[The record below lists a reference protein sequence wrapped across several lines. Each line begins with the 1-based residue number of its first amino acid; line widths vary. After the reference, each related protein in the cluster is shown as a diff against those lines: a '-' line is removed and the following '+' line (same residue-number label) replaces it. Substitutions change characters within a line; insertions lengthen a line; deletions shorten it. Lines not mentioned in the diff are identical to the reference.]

1 MPNKIFDN
9 NMLEFPHIS
18 IPDYSMLN
26 SAILDTPLP
35 SIYEL
40 YPEMKYYHK
49 CLEIEKNLI
58 PDIEQQVAQDAKQK
72 FYIEQ
77 KFIKDMEQRINIENR
92 YIDTMQIKMREIM
105 SSINNVSNL
114 ISFHL
119 TENLDNLVSTFQEL
133 STLVPI
139 NDIQVA
145 EKINSNYNISSI
157 DESKPKQLEKDDVFK
172 NLPTYQ
178 KLSIMSDYFEKL
190 ITFITFLLTFVANV
204 SSDGNITNNET
215 ENIQNNVTININQ
228 YECDEIL
235 DKLTDLQNQID
246 ILKEQTLATEEST
259 ETTLT
264 SD

>member
-1 MPNKIFDN
+1 
-9 NMLEFPHIS
+9 
-18 IPDYSMLN
+18 
-26 SAILDTPLP
+26 
-35 SIYEL
+35 
-40 YPEMKYYHK
+40 
-49 CLEIEKNLI
+49 
-58 PDIEQQVAQDAKQK
+58 
-72 FYIEQ
+72 
-77 KFIKDMEQRINIENR
+77 
-92 YIDTMQIKMREIM
+92 M